1 MDDIKVFTKNGVYTG
16 FEYAKMM
23 RRKHAIK
30 QGIKWTMFN
39 VLCVIM
45 IIFRAYVFFTYHI

>member
-30 QGIKWTMFN
+30 QGIKWTVFN
-39 VLCVIM
+39 VLCIIM